1 MSLDPN
7 QRIISAD
14 DHMDIHVLPP
24 DLFEARLPKALRE
37 RGPRVIETDDGP
49 YWHVDGKP
57 LSPSGRKAAGYIASE
72 DHGFRPSQPKTRLED
87 MDRDGVYAQVI
98 YSPMTTQLRIADTE
112 LRAACMVAYNDWAS
126 DFNQVEPDR
135 LLLLSHLPGHD
146 PAAARDELLR
156 VAALGH
162 KGAIIAQDE
171 GVAPIF
177 EDEWHSFWDAAEE
190 TGLPIHAHLGPRG
203 SMLRAQLGSWRM
215 AAFVAIIPMQL
226 DETLAGM
233 IMSGI
238 LETRPSLKFVL
249 GEGGLG
255 WVPYVVERLDH
266 EHHKYYEKTKDHRL
280 EMLPSEIFARQVF
293 MTYED
298 EDLGVRLIPEIGAD
312 NVMWASDYPHGD
324 STWPHS
330 RKALAD
336 SPLASLGAETL
347 QKVLWDNAAAL
358 YDIGNLGKSGNSGS

>member
-24 DLFEARLPKALRE
+24 DLFEQRLPKALRE
-37 RGPRVIETDDGP
+37 RGPRVVETDDGP
-49 YWHVDGKP
+49 FWQVDGTL
-57 LSPSGRKAAGYIASE
+57 LSPSGRKAKGYIASE
-72 DHGFRPSQPKTRLED
+72 DHGFRPGQPATRLED
-87 MDRDGVYAQVI
+87 MERDGVYAQVV
-98 YSPMTTQLRIADTE
+98 YSPMTTQLRIADGE
-112 LRAACMVAYNDWAS
+112 LRAACMSAYNDWAAE
-126 DFNQVEPDR
+126 FNKVEPDR
-135 LLLLSHLPGHD
+135 LLLLSHLPGHA

-156 VAALGH
+156 VADLGH
-162 KGAIIAQDE
+162 KGAIIGQDE

-177 EDEWHSFWDAAEE
+177 EDEWLPFWDAAQDA
-190 TGLPIHAHLGPRG
+190 GLPIHAHLGPRG

-215 AAFVAIIPMQL
+215 PAFVAVIPMQL

-238 LETRPSLKFVL
+238 LEQRPGLKFIL

-255 WVPYVVERLDH
+255 WIPYLVERLDH
-266 EHHKYYEKTKDHRL
+266 EHHKYYDKTQDHRL

-293 MTYED
+293 LTYED
-298 EDLGVRLIPEIGAD
+298 EGIGVRLIPEIGVD

-330 RKALAD
+330 RKVLAD
-336 SPLASLGAETL
+336 SPLAALGAEAM

-358 YDIGNLGKSGNSGS
+358 YGIGRQGG